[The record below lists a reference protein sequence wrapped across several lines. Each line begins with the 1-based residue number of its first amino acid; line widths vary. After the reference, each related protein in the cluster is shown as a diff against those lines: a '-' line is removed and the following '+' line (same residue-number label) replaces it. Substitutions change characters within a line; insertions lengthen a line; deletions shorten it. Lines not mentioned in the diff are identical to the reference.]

1 MAAGAQLWCSDSQ
14 PGVPHGSQGG
24 ANWTGQ
30 PLTDPSILAEHLHL
44 QPART
49 AGDLP
54 QHCDMCGGL
63 HFLRRTD
70 RPMSAARQCDECG
83 TRHPVRQNEVWFESA
98 SAGGWAVGWWDGT
111 GGMHVLVRSLSTL
124 LHLPQL
130 VACLFLLS
138 ALLDCCALCLMPC
151 PALLL
156 PLHPAPGFMR
166 RTIHMYCC
174 YKGVVY
180 DMRCVNVCSCTAR
193 MHTCSGPHAAT
204 TAEARQAAC
213 ALTAGGCTCIEESF
227 DKPVSSPFQTISA

>member
-1 MAAGAQLWCSDSQ
+1 MPLPPFSCKCLWHVHVQLMNSCNPSVPHRSLSPEDMEASGIPPEWADRMAEFVEACDRGEGLVGEGGPGGAAARCTMAAGAQLWCSDSQ
-14 PGVPHGSQGG
+14 PCVPHGSQGG

-98 SAGGWAVGWWDGT
+98 SAGGWAVRFEGDGM
-111 GGMHVLVRSLSTL
+111 GGMHVRVRSLSAMF
-124 LHLPQL
+124 HPPQL
-130 VACLFLLS
+130 VACLRFLS
-138 ALLDCCALCLMPC
+138 ALLYCCALC
-151 PALLL
+151 
-156 PLHPAPGFMR
+156 
-166 RTIHMYCC
+166 
-174 YKGVVY
+174 
-180 DMRCVNVCSCTAR
+180 
-193 MHTCSGPHAAT
+193 
-204 TAEARQAAC
+204 
-213 ALTAGGCTCIEESF
+213 
-227 DKPVSSPFQTISA
+227 